1 MKLIDTERVE
11 GTGVT
16 IGRRVQFRSHA
27 DGQRREEASRTY
39 TAVYKDFD
47 GRWRQD
53 GLGTTN
59 RREARRFALEIQHR
73 IEAGRERPKA
83 GTMLLGT
90 LIDLYLEECRNRG
103 LSPKSLAKYRAD
115 LAKLRVF
122 ARHANVQTIAQ
133 FTPTVFYRFR
143 QHLATSTHKQGVTYA
158 PKSVE
163 ATLVLTKQLIKWA
176 WKQGLTSSH
185 ALANVTMITAAAR
198 PQACFTTAQVET
210 LLAMFDEPD
219 RTALA
224 ILAYSGM
231 RIGELEQLRWDD
243 VLLDKGELGM
253 LHIRRGGSADR
264 TKDKDARFVPIHP
277 RIRPLI
283 LALPRTGPLVMPGV
297 RERTLLARLKRACRK
312 AQFAN
317 PDQYKLHSFR
327 HHFASMCANH
337 HVASRKAL
345 AWMGHSSSEILDL
358 YYKLHDDESEASM
371 KALAATFPS
380 PFPAAL
386 PASSRDGR

>member
-1 MKLIDTERVE
+1 MKLIDTERVD
-11 GTGVT
+11 GTGIT
-16 IGRRVQFRSHA
+16 IGRRVQFRKTP
-27 DGQRREEASRTY
+27 DGSVNDGTRREHVSRTY
-39 TAVYKDFD
+39 TAVYKDVD

-59 RREARRFALEIQHR
+59 RREARRLALAIQHR
-73 IEAGRERPKA
+73 LEAGQERPKA
-83 GTMLLGT
+83 GTMPLAT
-90 LIDLYLEECRNRG
+90 LIDLYMQEARHKG
-103 LSPKSLAKYRAD
+103 LTPKSVAKYKAD
-115 LAKLRVF
+115 FAKLRVF
-122 ARHANVQTIAQ
+122 VQAYRIDTIAQ
-133 FTPTVFYRFR
+133 VTPAVFYRFR
-143 QHLATSTHKQGVTYA
+143 QHLITATHKQGLTYA

-176 WKQGLTSSH
+176 WKHGHISTY
-185 ALANVTMITAAAR
+185 ALANVTMPTASAR
-198 PQACFTTAQVET
+198 PQACFTTAQVEA
-210 LLAMFDEPD
+210 LLVHVDEPD
-219 RTALA
+219 RSALA
-224 ILAYSGM
+224 ILAYTGM
-231 RIGELEQLRWDD
+231 RIGELTQLRWED

-253 LHIRRGGSADR
+253 LHIRRGGSADT

-277 RIRPLI
+277 RIRPL
-283 LALPRTGPLVMPGV
+283 LATLPRSGPLVLPKV

-312 AQFAN
+312 AGLSN

-371 KALAATFPS
+371 KALAATS
-380 PFPAAL
+380 PAIT
-386 PASSRDGR
+386 RDGR